1 MKRVILT
8 SIIALIASTAAFA
21 QEAEVNQYGQKVNSY
36 PVEATAQDGILVF
49 QNSVTV
55 CSCAVPVSQ

>member
-1 MKRVILT
+1 MKKVFI
-8 SIIALIASTAAFA
+8 SFFALIASIAAFA